1 MHYIYSVVTENGL
14 LDDSE
19 MKQKSI
25 LGLIILMSFSLLG
38 IIAAQYLWIQQSIK
52 IQRNKFHA
60 AVYEALDK
68 SVMRLE
74 REQSAERIYN
84 AFFPPIDLVPVA
96 RNPKDTLTDIKIVKK
111 KNQPTQTFYY
121 KSHADTFT
129 TASGTRIETR
139 LEINGATTEKEIWI
153 SSGQQGAQ
161 LKDLEKKMI
170 QVEDS
175 LARVFEAVHND
186 QEQVMNVFNQ
196 ITYEL
201 NTRHT
206 PVQERLHLDRLNAII
221 QEELTQN
228 GIDAPFEYGVYDR
241 HSQKLLNQSSAGFHY
256 EQAMEASPMKVN
268 LFPQNIFRGFS
279 PYELMIYFP
288 DLATYLY
295 KSLGWMLSISILFTL
310 FILITFFLTLRM
322 IMNQKKVSEIKS
334 DFINNMTHEFKTPIA
349 TISLAS
355 DSIMNPA
362 VLNNPTQMKTFL
374 RIIKEENSRMNSHVE
389 RVLQM
394 SLIEKKDFAVVRVSQ
409 DLHELIWR
417 AVDNMQL
424 LVQDTNGTITTELKA
439 DLAVFKVDE
448 MHFTNIIV
456 NLLENALKYAKEAP
470 EVTVSTQNNG
480 NGMIIKVADKG
491 IGMTREQ
498 QNKIFDKF
506 YRASGGNIHN
516 VKGFGLG
523 LSYVKA
529 VVDAHQGSISVKSKP
544 DVGTEFTIYLP
555 FN

>member
-1 MHYIYSVVTENGL
+1 MN
-14 LDDSE
+14 
-19 MKQKSI
+19 QKSI

-52 IQRNKFHA
+52 IQRQKFHT

-68 SVMRLE
+68 SVVRLE

-84 AFFPPIDLVPVA
+84 AFFPKMDIVPIA
-96 RNPKDTLTDIKIVKK
+96 RSKKDTLRDLKILKP
-111 KNQPTQTFYY
+111 KNQPTQTYFYQ
-121 KSHADTFT
+121 SHADTIT

-139 LEINGATTEKEIWI
+139 LEINGRSSEQQIWI
-153 SSGQQGAQ
+153 STGQDGME
-161 LKDLEKKMI
+161 LKELEKKMI

-175 LARVFEAVHND
+175 LARVVEAVHND
-186 QEQVMNVFNQ
+186 QEHVMDVFNQ

-201 NTRHT
+201 TTRHT
-206 PVQERLHLDRLNAII
+206 PIQERLHLDRLNVIL

-228 GIDAPFEYGVYDR
+228 GIEAQFEYGVIDR
-241 HSQKLLNQSSAGFHY
+241 HSQKLLDQQSEGFKY
-256 EQAMEASPMKVN
+256 EQALEETPLKVN
-268 LFPQNIFRGFS
+268 LFPQSIFRGFS

-295 KSLGWMLSISILFTL
+295 KSQGWMLSISILCTL
-310 FILITFFLTLRM
+310 FILMTFFLTIRM

-362 VLNNPTQMKTFL
+362 VLNNPAQMTTFL

-394 SLIEKKDFAVVRVSQ
+394 SLIEKKDFAVVHESL
-409 DLHELIWR
+409 DLHELILR
-417 AVDNMQL
+417 SVDNMQL
-424 LVQDTNGTITTELKA
+424 LIQDTNGTIRTKLDAELA
-439 DLAVFKVDE
+439 IFKVDE
-448 MHFTNIIV
+448 VHFTNIVV
-456 NLLENALKYAKEAP
+456 NLLENALKYSKEAP
-470 EVTVSTQNNG
+470 EVLISTHNNG
-480 NGMIIKVADKG
+480 NGIFIKVKDKG

-529 VVDAHQGSISVKSKP
+529 VIDAHDGTISVKSKVG
-544 DVGTEFTIYLP
+544 VGTEFTIYLP
-555 FN
+555 F